1 MKKLKKLQD
10 NDKALKGDANN
21 LSAEDLKMLNDALK
35 SMQSRE
41 QFKEQNEEA
50 REFFRKAVYK
60 I

>member
-1 MKKLKKLQD
+1 MKKLKKIQD

-50 REFFRKAVYK
+50 REFFRKAIYK